1 MSLPVLFE
9 LRAAG
14 PLGHPALTMARAAW
28 TLEDGRWRELHLELG
43 LARWVKSHRQD
54 FLHLILRNYGLR
66 ARGRV
71 GAELILRD
79 SHGIDRARVPEWL
92 HPSSDDSLSIWPV
105 AIDASWRGITDA
117 WLVTHTLAEAPGAA
131 TRRRLRELIPA

>member
-28 TLEDGRWRELHLELG
+28 TLEDGRWSELHLELG
-43 LARWVKSHRQD
+43 LARWAKAYRQD
-54 FLHLILRNYGLR
+54 FLHLVLRNYGFR

-71 GAELILRD
+71 GAQLDLRA
-79 SHGIDRARVPEWL
+79 SNGVTIAHTEWL

-105 AIDASWRGITDA
+105 ALDARWRGITDA